1 MRLLSGFA
9 SASSTQPHV
18 HSFHDAIHD
27 EHVFLGFC
35 VIACAAL
42 NICACAA
49 SRRRQ
54 SGRTF
59 EALSGVTVG
68 LVALACLV
76 FRATYFPRQVVVTC
90 LMLAWG
96 TRLSLFL
103 YVRNLESPM
112 SNDVVTAR
120 TLWAVTC
127 AAPCVLINA
136 LQHDKVAFGVGELVG
151 ILTACVALLIE
162 TLADAQKLS
171 WHRHHAAAGRPAK
184 DSTLPPVCARGLWS
198 MSRHPNLFGELMF
211 HAGVYGVCAP
221 ALPPWVAVFP
231 ALLALQIVF
240 LHGGVV
246 NQEQQRSF
254 LFRFYPSYINY
265 RGSTSPL
272 VPIPTTLWGAMPDAM
287 KRVVFLELPLYDQAD
302 KELMAEVDAMRR
314 GMRATPTVPEDPE
327 QEHAARAA
335 ASDEPNAVDRTL

>member
-1 MRLLSGFA
+1 MRRLYDVA
-9 SASSTQPHV
+9 SMAQQHGQV
-18 HSFHDAIHD
+18 HTFHDALHD

-35 VIACAAL
+35 VVACAAL
-42 NICACAA
+42 NIGACVT
-49 SRRRQ
+49 SRRRD

-68 LVALACLV
+68 LVVLACLV
-76 FRATYFPRQVVVTC
+76 FRSTYFPRQVIVTC

-103 YVRNLESPM
+103 YVRNLETPV
-112 SNDVVTAR
+112 SNGVVSAR

-127 AAPCVLINA
+127 AAPSVLINA
-136 LQHDKVAFGVGELVG
+136 LQHDRIAFNTGELVG

-171 WHRHHAAAGRPAK
+171 WHRFHGTVGRPPK
-184 DSTLPPVCARGLWS
+184 DSTSPPVCALGLWRV
-198 MSRHPNLFGELMF
+198 SRHPNLFGEMLF

-221 ALPPWVAVFP
+221 ALPAWVAVFP

-265 RGSTSPL
+265 RQETSPL
-272 VPIPTTLWGAMPDAM
+272 IPVPAALWRAMPDSL
-287 KRVVFLELPLYDQAD
+287 KRFPFLELLLYDQAD
-302 KELMAEVDAMRR
+302 KELLAEVDAMRR
-314 GMRATPTVPEDPE
+314 SMRATPVIHEDTE
-327 QEHAARAA
+327 SKTTAA
-335 ASDEPNAVDRTL
+335 DGKTIDKE

>member
-1 MRLLSGFA
+1 MRHLSGVAGA
-9 SASSTQPHV
+9 SAEHPHV
-18 HSFHDAIHD
+18 HTFHDAIHD
-27 EHVFLGFC
+27 EPLFLGFC
-35 VIACAAL
+35 VVACAAL

-49 SRRRQ
+49 SRRRE

-68 LVALACLV
+68 LVVLACLV
-76 FRATYFPRQVVVTC
+76 FRATYFPRQVIATC

-103 YVRNLESPM
+103 YVRNLETPVSTG
-112 SNDVVTAR
+112 VVSAR

-127 AAPCVLINA
+127 ATPSVLINA

-151 ILTACVALLIE
+151 ILTACVALMIE

-171 WHRHHAAAGRPAK
+171 WHRFHAAAGRPGK
-184 DSTLPPVCARGLWS
+184 ESTEPPVCALGLWRV
-198 MSRHPNLFGELMF
+198 SRHPNLFGEMLF

-221 ALPPWVAVFP
+221 ALPAWVAVFP
-231 ALLALQIVF
+231 AVLALQIVF

-254 LFRFYPSYINY
+254 LFRFYPSYINF

-272 VPIPTTLWGAMPDAM
+272 VPMPSALWQAMPDAL
-287 KRVVFLELPLYDQAD
+287 KRFPFMELSLFDQAD
-302 KELMAEVDAMRR
+302 KELMAEVDVMRR
-314 GMRATPTVPEDPE
+314 SLRAMPVVPEETVPREVNATDKQFDQPI
-327 QEHAARAA
+327 
-335 ASDEPNAVDRTL
+335 EPI

>member
-1 MRLLSGFA
+1 MRRLSGVA
-9 SASSTQPHV
+9 SASGEHPHV
-18 HSFHDAIHD
+18 HTFHDALHD

-35 VIACAAL
+35 VVACAAL

-49 SRRRQ
+49 SRRRS

-68 LVALACLV
+68 LVVLACCV
-76 FRATYFPRQVVVTC
+76 FRATYFPRQVICTC

-96 TRLSLFL
+96 TRLSSFL
-103 YVRNLESPM
+103 YVRNLETPIST
-112 SNDVVTAR
+112 DVVSAR
-120 TLWAVTC
+120 ILWAVTC
-127 AAPCVLINA
+127 AAPSVLINA
-136 LQHDKVAFGVGELVG
+136 LQHDKVAFGVGELAS

-171 WHRHHAAAGRPAK
+171 WHRFHAAAGRPPK
-184 DSTLPPVCARGLWS
+184 DSTSPPVCARGLWRV
-198 MSRHPNLFGELMF
+198 SRHPNLFGEMLF

-221 ALPPWVAVFP
+221 ALPPWVSVFP
-231 ALLALQIVF
+231 VLLALQIVF

-265 RGSTSPL
+265 KTSTSPMIP
-272 VPIPTTLWGAMPDAM
+272 VPSAVWRAMPAAL
-287 KRVVFLELPLYDQAD
+287 KRFPCLELSLYEQAD
-302 KELMAEVDAMRR
+302 KELMAEVDALRR
-314 GMRATPTVPEDPE
+314 SMRATPAVPEDRE
-327 QEHAARAA
+327 QEHACDETAA
-335 ASDEPNAVDRTL
+335 ESL

>member
-1 MRLLSGFA
+1 MRRLYDVAGA
-9 SASSTQPHV
+9 AQQHGHV
-18 HSFHDAIHD
+18 HTFHDAIHD
-27 EHVFLGFC
+27 EHLFLGFC
-35 VIACAAL
+35 VVACATL
-42 NICACAA
+42 NVGACLA
-49 SRRRQ
+49 SRKRN

-59 EALSGVTVG
+59 ESLSGVTVG
-68 LVALACLV
+68 LVVLACLV
-76 FRATYFPRQVVVTC
+76 FRATFFPRQVIVTC

-96 TRLSLFL
+96 VRLSSFL
-103 YVRNLESPM
+103 YVRNLETPISD
-112 SNDVVTAR
+112 DVVIAR
-120 TLWAVTC
+120 ILWAVTC
-127 AAPCVLINA
+127 AAPSVLINA
-136 LQHDKVAFGVGELVG
+136 LQHDRVAFNVGELTG

-171 WHRHHAAAGRPAK
+171 WHRLHGTAGRPAK
-184 DSTLPPVCARGLWS
+184 DSTSPPVCARGVWRV
-198 MSRHPNLFGELMF
+198 SRHPNLFGEMLF

-265 RGSTSPL
+265 KTNTSPL
-272 VPIPTTLWGAMPDAM
+272 IPMPTALWRALPDAVRRFPFM
-287 KRVVFLELPLYDQAD
+287 ELSLYERAD
-302 KELMAEVDAMRR
+302 KELMAEVEAMRR
-314 GMRATPTVPEDPE
+314 SLRATPTVPEDRE

-335 ASDEPNAVDRTL
+335 ASDEAAAEGRV